1 MAAQEAGW
9 YGAIPLAH
17 PQQDE
22 LEALVRTHARL
33 VYRVVFS
40 VLRHHQDA
48 EDAVQE
54 TFMRLLRYGVK
65 PDEVRTPK
73 TWLARIAWR
82 VAVDRRKKAPQ
93 VAKEIAIDE
102 LSQAGIELVAMD
114 NSADDTVLATET
126 GEVIEQL
133 IAGLPE
139 KLRAPL
145 VLSTVDEMS
154 ASEIGEILQLG
165 EAAVRSRI
173 FRAREILRDKLAAL
187 MEVKRDQ

>member
-1 MAAQEAGW
+1 VAAQGAGW

-17 PQQDE
+17 TQEDD
-22 LEALVRTHARL
+22 LEALVREHARL
-33 VYRVVFS
+33 VYRVAFS

-54 TFMRLLRYGVK
+54 TFLRVLRQGARLS
-65 PDEVRTPK
+65 EVRTPK

-82 VAVDRRKKAPQ
+82 VAIDRRKKAGE
-93 VAKEIAIDE
+93 VAIDE
-102 LSQAGIELVAMD
+102 LAQAGMELLTHD
-114 NSADDTVLATET
+114 DSADDTVLATET
-126 GEVIEQL
+126 GKVVEQL

-145 VLSTVDEMS
+145 VLSTMDEMS
-154 ASEIGEILQLG
+154 TSEVGEVLHLS

-173 FRAREILRDKLAAL
+173 FRARAILRDKLVAL
-187 MEVKRDQ
+187 MEANRDQ